1 MNSDTTKQDRQ
12 NRLLS
17 YLLMSDEQ
25 NAFSVADLFQR
36 LKSDGFEINRKT
48 VDRDIAQLSL
58 EHPGLCEIEGRP
70 ARYYF
75 EPGYQ
80 VHYSINFK
88 EDHLQTIIIA
98 LQNLQTMG
106 CPTVAD
112 LCRET
117 EDVLLSKLSAYDRK
131 DFAQL
136 KSKSTIA
143 KTVLGKSQ
151 GTQKDTYKQV
161 FDCLRRERAFLCH
174 YQSPYD
180 QLVEKRLFHP
190 LMLHFV
196 GGAPYLFVYDS
207 LDKNKIKILRLSRIR
222 DVEVTIERVDLSYKD
237 KINLEHAFGAYGTG
251 SEKIIAYTIYC
262 TTPMA
267 NKFKEQQIHPSQ
279 VVEKI
284 EEDLYRIEFNLNDS
298 HEIIKY
304 LSQFAESIKKIE
316 PEDIYKKVQAIWEAG
331 LKKTA

>member
-1 MNSDTTKQDRQ
+1 
-12 NRLLS
+12 
-17 YLLMSDEQ
+17 
-25 NAFSVADLFQR
+25 
-36 LKSDGFEINRKT
+36 

-58 EHPGLCEIEGRP
+58 EHAGLLEIEGRP
-70 ARYYF
+70 SRFYF
-75 EPGYQ
+75 EEGYQ
-80 VHYSINFK
+80 VHYSISFK
-88 EDHLQTIIIA
+88 EDHLQTIVIA
-98 LQNLQTMG
+98 LQNLKTMG

-112 LCRET
+112 LCKET
-117 EDVLLSKLSAYDRK
+117 EDVLLSKLSAFDRK

-151 GTQKDTYKQV
+151 GTQKETYKRV
-161 FDCLRRERAFLCH
+161 FDSLQKERAFLCH
-174 YQSPYD
+174 YQSPYG
-180 QLVEKRLFHP
+180 QIVEKRLFHP

-196 GGAPYLFVYDS
+196 GGAPYIFVYDS
-207 LDKNKIKILRLSRIR
+207 LDQNKIKILRLSRIQK
-222 DVEVTIERVDLSYKD
+222 VEITDEPVDQSYKD
-237 KINLEHAFGAYGTG
+237 KINLDHAFGAYGTG

-262 TTPMA
+262 TAPMA
-267 NKFKEQQIHPSQ
+267 GKFKEQQIHPSQ
-279 VVEKI
+279 VIQQI
-284 EEDLYRIEFNLNDS
+284 EEDLYRIEFSLNDS